1 MMVVV
6 LVVVDGGTLAVFVSV
21 IVWGMCGMDG
31 VDGVWFVLVF
41 GLGFG

>member
-31 VDGVWFVLVF
+31 VWFVLVF
-41 GLGFG
+41 GLGFGER